1 MSDKSAI
8 KKASEAD
15 LNKMVADKREALR
28 ASRFGVAGSRARN
41 VKEGRTTR
49 REIARAL
56 TELRARVLG
65 LAKVGSVK

>member
-1 MSDKSAI
+1 MSEFTTTP
-8 KKASEAD
+8 EAD
-15 LNKMVADKREALR
+15 LKRMVTERREVLR

-49 REIARAL
+49 REIARML

-65 LAKVGSVK
+65 LAKGGSVK